1 MHDSYAVWKT
11 SIKNK
16 KLMDSSTEG
25 NHLLYGWSKEVKIN
39 GDTIESAKLRPRGVN
54 TKVVKNTSSDEDG
67 FFEFTGLGADT
78 YVIFARKIRY
88 KKAKATVKLEEDES
102 KEIEIVMKRT
112 SKRIKGLL
120 LEEDGQ

>member
-1 MHDSYAVWKT
+1 
-11 SIKNK
+11 
-16 KLMDSSTEG
+16 MDSSTEG

-39 GDTIESAKLRPRGVN
+39 GDPIESAKLRPRGVN

-78 YVIFARKIRY
+78 YVIFAKKIRY

-102 KEIEIVMKRT
+102 KEIEIEMKRT
-112 SKRIKGLL
+112 SKRVIDKK
-120 LEEDGQ
+120 